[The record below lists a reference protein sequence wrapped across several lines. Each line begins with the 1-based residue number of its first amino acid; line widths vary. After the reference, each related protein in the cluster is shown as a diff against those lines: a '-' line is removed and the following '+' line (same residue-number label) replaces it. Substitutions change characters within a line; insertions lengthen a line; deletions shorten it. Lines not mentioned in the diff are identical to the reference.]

1 MENAQQPQ
9 QSKTAAQITGVMVVI
24 CILCLAAT
32 AMAAGSN
39 GLPPGLTMAKS
50 SLDRVEQIVLP
61 EIDIR
66 PLLAED
72 QARDARRDQPV
83 RFAKPIEVF
92 YTSDTAGSWEQ
103 LDNGSLVWRL
113 RISSPGAISLNVG
126 ITRFD
131 LPAGGRLWVYDS
143 DGELVQGPYTAAD
156 RSSDGS
162 LWPAMVLGD
171 QLIIEVHLASAARA
185 DTIIEIGRV
194 NHGYRFFGEQAT
206 GKQGACNID
215 VACSEGDGWRRQ
227 IRSVGWYTL
236 EGYETCSGV
245 MVNNTAGDLTPYFL
259 TAWHCGITRQND
271 SSMVVYWSYQS
282 PRCGQLSGGSLAQN
296 QSGATLRAELDEW
309 ESDFALVELD
319 RRPDASFNVYYA
331 GWDATGTRPGGA
343 VGIHHPDTREK
354 AISIDDDR
362 LSELWGTHWEVGWD
376 QGVTE
381 PGSSGSP
388 IFDIDNGLVIGTLT
402 GGDSSCANPRA
413 TDYYGKL
420 SLSFTGGGS
429 SSSRLKD
436 WLDPGNTGKKQHQGR
451 ESGSGGGGGGTN
463 NEPTWL
469 IPAAASS
476 PGATSSD
483 SWRSQLSV
491 VNTTSTARTISIYYV
506 GSGKSW
512 PGTRLS
518 GPHVIQARRSFY
530 IDDPL
535 RQHSPTSGLLYVTA
549 DGPGTMATSRL
560 YNRGSNGATFGQGIP
575 AIATADASAPAEQ
588 ILPMVHSVPSR
599 YRANLGL
606 VQAATGRFEVEVTVY
621 SANGSQLA
629 RKRYST
635 SAAFRQVNDLFRDMS
650 IGNRSV
656 EGGWIKVRLTSS
668 AKAGHFWTCYVS
680 VIDQRTGDP
689 TYVTPQ

>member
-1 MENAQQPQ
+1 M
-9 QSKTAAQITGVMVVI
+9 
-24 CILCLAAT
+24 
-32 AMAAGSN
+32 
-39 GLPPGLTMAKS
+39 PPGLTFAKS
-50 SLDRVEQIVLP
+50 SLEKVERIVLP
-61 EIDIR
+61 ELDVR
-66 PLLAED
+66 PLLVED

-83 RFAKPIEVF
+83 RFAKPVEVF
-92 YTSDTAGSWEQ
+92 YSSETAGSWER

-113 RISSPGAISLNVG
+113 QIISPGALSLNIG
-126 ITRFD
+126 ITRFE
-131 LPAGGRLWVYDS
+131 LPPGGRLWVYDS
-143 DGELVQGPYTAAD
+143 AGELVQGPYTSAD
-156 RSSDGS
+156 RTEGGA

-171 QLIIEVHLASAARA
+171 QLVIEMHIPSAARS
-185 DTIIEIGRV
+185 DTAVEIGRV
-194 NHGYRFFGEQAT
+194 NHGYRFFGEKHTQS
-206 GKQGACNID
+206 KQGACNID

-245 MVNNTAGDLTPYFL
+245 MVNNTADDLTPYFL

-271 SSMVVYWSYQS
+271 STMVVYWNYQS
-282 PRCGQLSGGSLAQN
+282 SRCGQLSGGSLSQN
-296 QSGATLRAELDEW
+296 QSGASLRAELDDW
-309 ESDFALVELD
+309 QSDFALVELD
-319 RRPDASFNVYYA
+319 RRPDASFNVYFA
-331 GWDATGTRPGGA
+331 GWDATGATPGGA

-402 GGDSSCANPRA
+402 GGDSSCTNPRA

-420 SLSFTGGGS
+420 SLSFTGDGDSG
-429 SSSRLKD
+429 SRLKD
-436 WLDPGNTGKKQHQGR
+436 WLDPRNTGRKQYQGR
-451 ESGSGGGGGGTN
+451 ESGSGGGGGGAS
-463 NEPTWL
+463 EDPTWL

-476 PGATSSD
+476 KGATASD

-491 VNTTSTARTISIYYV
+491 VNTTSAARTVNIYYV
-506 GSGKSW
+506 ASGRAW
-512 PGTRLS
+512 PGAKLS
-518 GPHVIQARRSFY
+518 GPHVIQARRSLY
-530 IDDPL
+530 LDDPL
-535 RQHSPTSGLLYVTA
+535 RQLSPTSGLLYVAA
-549 DGPGTMATSRL
+549 DGAGTHVTSRL

-575 AIATADASAPAEQ
+575 AIATANASAPSEQ

-606 VQAATGRFEVEVTVY
+606 VQTSAGRFEVEVTIY
-621 SANGSQLA
+621 SSNGGHLA
-629 RKRYST
+629 QKRYST
-635 SAAFRQVNDLFRDMS
+635 SSAFRQINDVFKDMG

-656 EGGWIKVRLTSS
+656 EGGWIEVRLTSA

-680 VIDQRTGDP
+680 LIDQRTGDP
-689 TYVTPQ
+689 TYVTPR